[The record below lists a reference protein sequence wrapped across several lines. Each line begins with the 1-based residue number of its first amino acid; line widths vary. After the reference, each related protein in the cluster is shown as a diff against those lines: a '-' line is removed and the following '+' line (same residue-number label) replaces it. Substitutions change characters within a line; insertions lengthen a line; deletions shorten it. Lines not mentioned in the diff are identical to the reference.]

1 MQDIEHLEGS
11 PGGIIRG
18 SLLIC
23 VEINVHGTSRSVVK
37 LLSDI
42 GYRVKCIRKENNLNQ
57 IQFAK
62 SIGISQGNLSEI
74 EIGNS
79 NPSAETLI
87 SIRTQ
92 YNVNLNWLLTGV
104 AADDGTTYEDE
115 FEKRLI
121 EVFRN
126 LDDYD
131 KNEII
136 EFIRVKINLRS
147 ILLFSGNTGLSLRLT
162 RLLLEQYMLPAYVL

>member
-1 MQDIEHLEGS
+1 M
-11 PGGIIRG
+11 
-18 SLLIC
+18 
-23 VEINVHGTSRSVVK
+23 K

-42 GYRVKCIRKENNLNQ
+42 GHRIKCIRKENNLNQ

-62 SIGISQGNLSEI
+62 GIGISQGNLSEI
-74 EIGNS
+74 EKGNI

-87 SIRTQ
+87 SIRTH

-104 AADDGTTYEDE
+104 AAEDGTIYEDE

-121 EVFRN
+121 DGFRN

-147 ILLFSGNTGLSLRLT
+147 I
-162 RLLLEQYMLPAYVL
+162 

>member
-1 MQDIEHLEGS
+1 M
-11 PGGIIRG
+11 
-18 SLLIC
+18 
-23 VEINVHGTSRSVVK
+23 K
-37 LLSDI
+37 LSW
-42 GYRVKCIRKENNLNQ
+42 
-57 IQFAK
+57 
-62 SIGISQGNLSEI
+62 
-74 EIGNS
+74 GNS

-104 AADDGTTYEDE
+104 AAEDGTKYKDE
-115 FEKRLI
+115 FEKRMI

-131 KNEII
+131 KKEII

-147 ILLFSGNTGLSLRLT
+147 L
-162 RLLLEQYMLPAYVL
+162 